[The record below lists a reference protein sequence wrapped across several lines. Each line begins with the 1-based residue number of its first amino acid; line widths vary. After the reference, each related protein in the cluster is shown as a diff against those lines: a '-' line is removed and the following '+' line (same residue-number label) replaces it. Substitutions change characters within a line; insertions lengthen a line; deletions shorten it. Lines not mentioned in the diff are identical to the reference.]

1 MQAQAGTAT
10 TTTTS
15 PADAAEIGRVA
26 PETMTAVVQ
35 RAYGDADV
43 LDIDR
48 VDVPRPGPG
57 QVLLEVRAAGLD
69 RGTWHLMTGLPY
81 LTRLMFGLRRPK
93 QPVPGF
99 DVAGVVVAVGEGV
112 DRFSVGDEVFG
123 TADGSF
129 AEYALAEASTL
140 ARKPRSVSFEDAAVV
155 PVSGL
160 TAHQAVHDSGRVAA
174 GQRVLVI
181 GASGGVGGYAVQLA
195 ALAGAEVT
203 GVASGAK
210 AEHVRSLGA
219 VRVIDYR
226 ATDVSRGTERYD
238 LIVDINGRLPV
249 RRLQRIL
256 APTGTLV
263 IVGGEGGGRL
273 TGGLQRQLGAPVR
286 SLFTRKRLTFFIS
299 SHDQGRLDEL
309 AALLAA
315 GDLSATVGR
324 TYPLADVRRAVRDLV
339 AGRVPGKAVISVG
352 R

>member
-1 MQAQAGTAT
+1 MQAQTAT
-10 TTTTS
+10 TTTTTRTDATG
-15 PADAAEIGRVA
+15 ADHVA
-26 PETMTAVVQ
+26 PATMTAVVQ
-35 RAYGDADV
+35 RAYGDVEV
-43 LDIDR
+43 LDLDR
-48 VDVPRPGPG
+48 IDVPRPAAG

-81 LTRLMFGLRRPK
+81 LTRLMFGLRRPT

-112 DRFSVGDEVFG
+112 DRFAVGDEVFG
-123 TADGSF
+123 IADGSF
-129 AEYALAEASTL
+129 AEYAVAEASTL
-140 ARKPRSVSFEDAAVV
+140 ARKPRSVSFDEAAVV

-160 TAHQAVHDSGRVAA
+160 TAHQAVHGSGRVAA

-195 ALAGAEVT
+195 TRAGAEVT
-203 GVASGAK
+203 GVASAAK

-226 ATDVSRGTERYD
+226 TTDVSRGSERYD

-256 APTGTLV
+256 TPTGTLV

-273 TGGLQRQLGAPVR
+273 TGGLQRQLGAPLR

-299 SHDQGRLDEL
+299 SHEQDAIGRLAD
-309 AALLAA
+309 LLAE
-315 GDLSATVGR
+315 GDLTATVGR
-324 TYPLADVRRAVRDLV
+324 TYPLADVRGAMRDLV
-339 AGRVPGKAVISVG
+339 AGSIAGKAVIRVG

>member
-1 MQAQAGTAT
+1 MQAWTGT
-10 TTTTS
+10 TTTTTRT
-15 PADAAEIGRVA
+15 AATEAGRVA

-35 RAYGDADV
+35 RAYGDVDV
-43 LDIDR
+43 LDVDR
-48 VDVPRPGPG
+48 IDVPSPAAG

-81 LTRLMFGLRRPK
+81 LTRLMFGLRRPT

-99 DVAGVVVAVGEGV
+99 DVAGVVVAVGEGA
-112 DRFSVGDEVFG
+112 DRFAVGDEVFG
-123 TADGSF
+123 IADGSF

-140 ARKPRSVSFEDAAVV
+140 ARKPQSVSFDEAAVV

-160 TAHQAVHDSGRVAA
+160 TAHQAVHGSGRVAA

-195 ALAGAEVT
+195 AQAGAEVT
-203 GVASGAK
+203 GVASAEK

-256 APTGTLV
+256 TPTGTLV

-273 TGGLQRQLGAPVR
+273 TGGLQRQLSAPLR

-299 SHDQGRLDEL
+299 SHEQDAIERLSD
-309 AALLAA
+309 LLAA
-315 GDLSATVGR
+315 GELTATVGR
-324 TYPLADVRRAVRDLV
+324 TYPLADVRRAMGDLV
-339 AGRVPGKAVISVG
+339 AGRIAGKAVISIG